1 MRNSAND
8 PTLCKRTVLTEN
20 RLCADITICQYAVM
34 RYMAVKKLHLMR
46 HTAVCVATLQARVRG
61 RIAVRIFTNKQ
72 RYVLVLQCF
81 TRTIIARRKSLLKTK
96 QKCSAIV
103 LQSIVRA
110 RTAKKEYIAKVK
122 GIYIE

>member
-1 MRNSAND
+1 MNHAH
-8 PTLCKRTVLTEN
+8 CQN
-20 RLCADITICQYAVM
+20 RLCSDITICQYAVM
-34 RYMAVKKLHLMR
+34 RYLAVKKLHLMR
-46 HTAVCVATLQARVRG
+46 RTAACVATLQAHARG

-72 RYVLVLQCF
+72 RYVVVLQCF

-96 QKCSAIV
+96 QKCSAIL

-110 RTAKKEYIAKVK
+110 RTIKNEYIAKVE